1 MKINETLS
9 LMNTDL
15 SQTEKRAKERQQR
28 INHDG
33 QKLKAHLNEQQRRLE
48 NSKSE
53 LMKVIF
59 YDIIKLINVRYWWY

>member
-59 YDIIKLINVRYWWY
+59 CCTTRAR

>member
-59 YDIIKLINVRYWWY
+59 CGTTRAR